1 MQALVNVSRKTCGGV
16 LYLVDALDARALKG
30 EAARHYHADVS
41 AAENDAAARGH
52 LTENVDEILSRAGGV
67 YAGGSVAMD
76 EYLARGALAA
86 AAGDNHGLGAADEYA
101 LRALN
106 GEGEAVSRFL
116 GICYKCVYSVVY
128 SEGEELPDESSR
140 ILGACQALAEA
151 DESESVM
158 HALLE
163 NTAELVL
170 ALYKQHVCSVLVRG
184 YRGRK
189 TCRAAAEDYY
199 IISEFSHCRCP
210 PFQTAGCCRLRSL

>member
-1 MQALVNVSRKTCGGV
+1 
-16 LYLVDALDARALKG
+16 
-30 EAARHYHADVS
+30 
-41 AAENDAAARGH
+41 
-52 LTENVDEILSRAGGV
+52 
-67 YAGGSVAMD
+67 MD

-86 AAGDNHGLGAADEYA
+86 SARDNDGFRAADKYA

-106 GEGEAVSRFL
+106 GEGEAVGIFL
-116 GICYKCVYSVVY
+116 GVCHESVYSVVY

-140 ILGACQALAEA
+140 ILGACQTLAEA

-170 ALYKQHVCSVLVRG
+170 ALYKQHIRAVLVRG

-210 PFQTAGCCRLRSL
+210 PFQTAGCCRRRSW